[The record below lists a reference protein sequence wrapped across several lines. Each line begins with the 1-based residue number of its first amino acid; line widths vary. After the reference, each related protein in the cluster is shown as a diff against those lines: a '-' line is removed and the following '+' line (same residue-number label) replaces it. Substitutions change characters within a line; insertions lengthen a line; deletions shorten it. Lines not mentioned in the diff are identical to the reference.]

1 MGDFVSNLLIAPFL
15 LLWIPNTKDQ
25 NRKNLRMEGMIMSSL
40 VIGLNIKL
48 FSPLSGVIFRPTIES
63 AMLFVMLLWIA
74 LRFGQRLNILFICL
88 VTMISIWGTVKGYG
102 PIHEEVLS
110 QRLFSLQIFIAAI
123 AIAGLL
129 FGALGQEKEK
139 ALFLRSEFISIASH
153 ELRTPLTSIELQ
165 QRVLREVL
173 SQVDLGSYQEVVNN
187 TVERNERQIKSLIN
201 LVERLLDVSQIEA
214 GKLKLNCSFIN
225 LSDLVH
231 RTIINFQTLL
241 DWPIH
246 VDIQRDVKGN
256 WDEHRIE
263 QVLNNLLMN
272 AKKHAAKSSINV
284 SLKSLADRVLIQVTD
299 RGPGI
304 PAEKLPLLFQKYER
318 VFASPG
324 SGIGLGL
331 YISKQIVDAHK
342 GKIWVES
349 TPGEGSV
356 FSLELPT

>member
-1 MGDFVSNLLIAPFL
+1 
-15 LLWIPNTKDQ
+15 
-25 NRKNLRMEGMIMSSL
+25 
-40 VIGLNIKL
+40 
-48 FSPLSGVIFRPTIES
+48 
-63 AMLFVMLLWIA
+63 
-74 LRFGQRLNILFICL
+74 
-88 VTMISIWGTVKGYG
+88 
-102 PIHEEVLS
+102 
-110 QRLFSLQIFIAAI
+110 
-123 AIAGLL
+123 
-129 FGALGQEKEK
+129 
-139 ALFLRSEFISIASH
+139 
-153 ELRTPLTSIELQ
+153 
-165 QRVLREVL
+165 
-173 SQVDLGSYQEVVNN
+173 
-187 TVERNERQIKSLIN
+187 
-201 LVERLLDVSQIEA
+201 
-214 GKLKLNCSFIN
+214 
-225 LSDLVH
+225 
-231 RTIINFQTLL
+231 
-241 DWPIH
+241 
-246 VDIQRDVKGN
+246 VKGN